1 MATQIKL
8 RRGTAA
14 QWTEANPT
22 LAAGEAGFETDTNQL
37 KIGNGIDNWAAL
49 DYISSDL
56 TPYLTIASA
65 SATYAPLNDPTFTDD
80 VDIVGDLKV
89 NGQINLLMSGSTSLA
104 NINGFE
110 GMGTE
115 LYITSNDNFLIQ
127 AVNGYGSVFAQD
139 SLVLSCQNGNLLL
152 EGANG
157 EFLNTTASANQIATV
172 GNLET
177 KDDKILTLP
186 GERTSTFVV
195 QLTDANKFIEV
206 NGTFN
211 INIPTNAS
219 VAFPIGTQMTF
230 LNTGSGT
237 ITFAASTPG
246 TTTLNAT
253 PGPKLRTQWSSATLI
268 KRKTE
273 SWVLIGDLIA

>member
-14 QWTEANPT
+14 QWTESNPT

-37 KIGNGIDNWAAL
+37 KIGNGTDNWSTL

-56 TPYLTIASA
+56 TPYLLSSTASTI
-65 SATYAPLNDPTFTDD
+65 YAPLNDPIFTDD
-80 VDIVGDLKV
+80 ITVSGTIVLNEGPY
-89 NGQINLLMSGSTSLA
+89 QINFGSSSPA
-104 NINGFE
+104 YISSFE

-115 LYITSNDNFLIQ
+115 LNVVSDDNVTIS
-127 AVNGYGSVFAQD
+127 ATNGINSVY
-139 SLVLSCQNGNLLL
+139 GNLLL
-152 EGANG
+152 LNSNTNVVISGTTG
-157 EFLNTTASANQIATV
+157 EYINSSASANQIATIGDV
-172 GNLET
+172 AT
-177 KDDKILTLP
+177 KDDKILTIP
-186 GERTSTFVV
+186 AERTSTFVV
-195 QLTDANKFIEV
+195 QLTDANRFIEV